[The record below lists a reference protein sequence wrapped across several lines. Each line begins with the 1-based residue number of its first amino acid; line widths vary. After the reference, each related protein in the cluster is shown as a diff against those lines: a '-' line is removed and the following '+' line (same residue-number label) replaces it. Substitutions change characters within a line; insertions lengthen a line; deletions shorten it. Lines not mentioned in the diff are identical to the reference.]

1 MAGRVAWWS
10 FVAAAA
16 VAAVSGP
23 ACLTA
28 ADEPW
33 SRWRGVDGGG
43 QGGDT
48 VFPRQWTAA
57 EWAWTADLPGRGN
70 ASPVVRG
77 GRIFAASA
85 DEAAGMR
92 FVTCHDLATGRLV
105 WKREIAGP
113 IERHHAQNSAASGS
127 VVAGADGVYWMWGTT
142 AGIHV
147 EAFTPDGG
155 PLWQAAL
162 GPFAGEHGS
171 GATPALCGDLL
182 VVPVDQDGTSFVA
195 GLDARTGRE
204 RWRLPRESGK
214 AGYATPL
221 VIGAVPGEPLVV
233 LASMAHGLTA
243 IDPATG
249 RVAWETR
256 CLPKRA
262 VSSPL
267 VAAGLVIA
275 TCGDGGGDNT
285 LVAVRLPVGGH
296 AAEPE
301 VAYRLDRGVAP
312 YVPTP
317 VASGE
322 RLYLWGDRGVVTCVR
337 AATGE
342 TLWRGRV
349 GGNFSASPVVV
360 GGAVVNV
367 SQDGEVV
374 SIADGDAFEVLG
386 RVPLGEPCRASP
398 AVVGG
403 RMVFRGDRRLY
414 AIAAAAVGR

>member
-1 MAGRVAWWS
+1 MIFAVAI
-10 FVAAAA
+10 

-23 ACLTA
+23 ACHAA

-33 SRWRGVDGGG
+33 SRWRGVDGAG
-43 QGGDT
+43 QGGDA
-48 VFPRQWTAA
+48 VFPRQWIAS
-57 EWAWTADLPGRGN
+57 EWAWTAELPGRGN

-77 GRIFAASA
+77 GRIFTASA
-85 DEAAGMR
+85 DEAADMR

-105 WKREIAGP
+105 WKREIPGP
-113 IERHHAQNSAASGS
+113 IERHHAQHSAASGS
-127 VVAGADGVYWMWGTT
+127 VVAGADGVYWMWGTA

-147 EAFTPDGG
+147 EAFTHHGG
-155 PLWQAAL
+155 PLWQASL

-182 VVPVDQDGTSFVA
+182 VVPVDHDGTSFVA

-221 VIGAVPGEPLVV
+221 VIGTAPGGPLVV

-243 IDPATG
+243 IHPETG

-275 TCGDGGGDNT
+275 TCGDGGGDNM
-285 LVAVRLPVGGH
+285 LVAVRPPVGGQ

-301 VAYRLDRGVAP
+301 IAYRLERGVAP

-317 VASGE
+317 VASGR

-337 AATGE
+337 VATGE

-349 GGNFSASPVVV
+349 GGTFSASPVVV

-367 SQDGEVV
+367 SQDGDVV
-374 SIADGDAFEVLG
+374 SIADGEAFEVLG
-386 RVPLGEPCRASP
+386 RSALGEPCRASP

-403 RMVFRGDRRLY
+403 WMVFRGDRRLY
-414 AIAAAAVGR
+414 ALEARSR

>member
-1 MAGRVAWWS
+1 MNHPAGPASAILVLALGCG
-10 FVAAAA
+10 AAAA
-16 VAAVSGP
+16 
-23 ACLTA
+23 
-28 ADEPW
+28 EPW
-33 SRWRGVDGGG
+33 SRWRGSDGAG
-43 QGGDT
+43 QGGDA
-48 VFPRQWTAA
+48 VFPREWTAA
-57 EWAWTADLPGRGN
+57 DWAWTADLPGRGN
-70 ASPVVRG
+70 ASPVVRD
-77 GRIFAASA
+77 GRIFTASA

-92 FVTCHDLATGRLV
+92 FVTCHDLVTGRLA
-105 WKREIAGP
+105 WQREIPGP
-113 IERHHAQNSAASGS
+113 IDRHHAQNSSASGS
-127 VVAGADGVYWMWGTT
+127 VAVGDHGAYWMWGTS
-142 AGIHV
+142 AGVHV
-147 EAFTPDGG
+147 EAFTLAGA
-155 PLWQAAL
+155 PLWQADI
-162 GPFAGEHGS
+162 GPFAGEHGF

-182 VVPVDQDGTSFVA
+182 VVPNDQDGTSFVL

-221 VIGAVPGEPLVV
+221 VLGRGDAGPLVV

-243 IDPATG
+243 IDPVTG
-249 RVAWETR
+249 RVVWERR

-267 VAAGLVIA
+267 AVAGVLVG
-275 TCGDGGGDNT
+275 TSGDGGGDNT
-285 LVAVRLPVGGH
+285 LVAVRPPLADGG
-296 AAEPE
+296 EPE
-301 VAYRLDRGVAP
+301 IAYRLERGVAP

-337 AATGE
+337 ATTGE

-349 GGNFSASPVVV
+349 GGDFSASPVVV

-374 SIADGDAFEVLG
+374 SIADGGAFEVLG
-386 RVPLGEPCRASP
+386 RASLGEPCRASP

-414 AIAAAAVGR
+414 ALDARPR

>member
-1 MAGRVAWWS
+1 MILVLAVAS
-10 FVAAAA
+10 GAAA
-16 VAAVSGP
+16 
-23 ACLTA
+23 
-28 ADEPW
+28 EPW
-33 SRWRGVDGGG
+33 SRWRGSDGAG
-43 QGGDT
+43 QGGDA
-48 VFPRQWTAA
+48 VFPREWTAA
-57 EWAWTADLPGRGN
+57 DWTWTADLPGRGN

-77 GRIFAASA
+77 GRIFTASA
-85 DEAAGMR
+85 DEAAGVR
-92 FVTCHDLATGRLV
+92 FVTCHDLATGRLE
-105 WKREIAGP
+105 WQREIPGP
-113 IERHHAQNSAASGS
+113 IDRHHAQNSSASGS
-127 VVAGADGVYWMWGTT
+127 VAVGDHGAYWMWGTP
-142 AGIHV
+142 AGVHV
-147 EAFTPDGG
+147 EALTLAGG
-155 PLWQAAL
+155 PLWRADL
-162 GPFAGEHGS
+162 GPFAGEHGF
-171 GATPALCGDLL
+171 GATPAVCGDLL
-182 VVPVDQDGTSFVA
+182 VVPNDQDGTSFVV

-204 RWRLPRESGK
+204 RWRLARESGK

-221 VIGAVPGEPLVV
+221 VLDQGGAGPLVV

-243 IDPATG
+243 LDPVTG
-249 RVAWETR
+249 RVAWERR

-267 VAAGLVIA
+267 AVAGLVLG
-275 TCGDGGGDNT
+275 TSGDGGGDNT
-285 LVAVRLPVGGH
+285 LVAVRPP
-296 AAEPE
+296 AAADGEPE
-301 VAYRLDRGVAP
+301 IAYRLDRGVAP

-337 AATGE
+337 ATTGE

-386 RVPLGEPCRASP
+386 RTPLGEPSRASP

-414 AIAAAAVGR
+414 ALDAGPAGR

>member
-1 MAGRVAWWS
+1 MAGRVASWT

-23 ACLTA
+23 ACRVA

-33 SRWRGVDGGG
+33 SRWRGTDGAG
-43 QGGDT
+43 QGGDA

-57 EWAWTADLPGRGN
+57 DWAWTADLPGRGN

-77 GRIFAASA
+77 GRIFTASA
-85 DEAAGMR
+85 DEAADMR
-92 FVTCHDLATGRLV
+92 FVTCHDLATGRLA
-105 WKREIAGP
+105 WKRDLPGP
-113 IERHHAQNSAASGS
+113 FERHHAHNSSASGS
-127 VVAGADGVYWMWGTT
+127 VVAGADGVYWMWATT

-147 EAFTPDGG
+147 EAFTHDGG

-182 VVPVDQDGTSFVA
+182 VVPIDQDCTSFVA
-195 GLDARTGRE
+195 GLDARSGRE

-221 VIGAVPGEPLVV
+221 VIGAGPGGPLVV

-267 VAAGLVIA
+267 AAAGLVIA

-285 LVAVRLPVGGH
+285 LVAVRPPVGGG
-296 AAEPE
+296 AAGPE
-301 VAYRLDRGVAP
+301 IAYRLDRGVAP

-317 VASGE
+317 VASGAH
-322 RLYLWGDRGVVTCVR
+322 LYLWGDRGVVSCVR

-360 GGAVVNV
+360 GGAVVN
-367 SQDGEVV
+367 
-374 SIADGDAFEVLG
+374 
-386 RVPLGEPCRASP
+386 
-398 AVVGG
+398 
-403 RMVFRGDRRLY
+403 
-414 AIAAAAVGR
+414 

>member
-1 MAGRVAWWS
+1 MIGRDPARW
-10 FVAAAA
+10 FVAAAV
-16 VAAVSGP
+16 VAAAGL
-23 ACLTA
+23 AAARRGA

-33 SRWRGVDGGG
+33 SRWRGAAGAG
-43 QGGDT
+43 QGGDA
-48 VFPRQWTAA
+48 VFPREWTAA
-57 EWAWTADLPGRGN
+57 DWEWTADLPGRGN
-70 ASPVVRG
+70 ASPVVRD
-77 GRIFAASA
+77 GRVFTASA
-85 DEAAGMR
+85 DEAAGLR

-105 WKREIAGP
+105 WNREIPGP
-113 IERHHAQNSAASGS
+113 FERHHPQNTAASGS
-127 VVAGADGVYWMWGTT
+127 VVAGAAGVYWMWGTA

-147 EAFTPDGG
+147 EAFTRDGG
-155 PLWQAAL
+155 PLWRTAL
-162 GPFAGEHGS
+162 GPFVGEHGC
-171 GATPALCGDLL
+171 GATPALCGDML

-195 GLDARTGRE
+195 ALDARTGRE
-204 RWRLPRESGK
+204 RWRLARESGK

-221 VIGAVPGEPLVV
+221 VVAAAEGGPLVV
-233 LASMAHGLTA
+233 LASMPHGLTA
-243 IDPATG
+243 VDPTTG
-249 RVAWETR
+249 RVAWEAR

-267 VAAGLVIA
+267 VVAGLVIA

-285 LVAVRLPVGGH
+285 LVAVRPPPRVRE
-296 AAEPE
+296 AEPA
-301 VAYRLDRGVAP
+301 VAYRLDRGAAP

-317 VASGE
+317 VASGG
-322 RLYLWGDRGVVTCVR
+322 RLYLWGDRGVVTCVA

-342 TLWRGRV
+342 MLWRGRV

-386 RVPLGEPCRASP
+386 RAALGEPCRASP
-398 AVVGG
+398 AVVDG

-414 AIAAAAVGR
+414 AVAAGR

>member
-1 MAGRVAWWS
+1 MVGRVAWWS

-16 VAAVSGP
+16 VAAVGGP
-23 ACLTA
+23 ACCAA

-33 SRWRGVDGGG
+33 SRWRGVDGAG
-43 QGGDT
+43 QGGDA

-57 EWAWTADLPGRGN
+57 EWAWTAELPGRGN

-105 WKREIAGP
+105 WKRELPGP
-113 IERHHAQNSAASGS
+113 FERHHAQNSSASGS

-147 EAFTPDGG
+147 EAFTHDGG
-155 PLWQAAL
+155 PLWQAGL
-162 GPFAGEHGS
+162 GPFAGEHGF

-182 VVPVDQDGTSFVA
+182 IAPVDHDGTSFVA
-195 GLDARTGRE
+195 GLEARTGRE

-221 VIGAVPGEPLVV
+221 VIGATPSGPLVV
-233 LASMAHGLTA
+233 LASMGHGLTA

-285 LVAVRLPVGGH
+285 LVAVRPPARGG

-301 VAYRLDRGVAP
+301 IAYRLERGVAP

-337 AATGE
+337 AASGE

-349 GGNFSASPVVV
+349 GGNFSASPVVA

-386 RVPLGEPCRASP
+386 RLPLGEPCRASP

-403 RMVFRGDRRLY
+403 WMVFRGDRRLY
-414 AIAAAAVGR
+414 AIEAAAVGR